1 MDSEVRRINVNE
13 DVSNFALFAYCDPTI
28 FENAVK
34 EEKWRNVMDDE
45 IDAIE
50 RNNTWE
56 FTNLPKGHKN
66 VGVSGSIR
74 RNSKKMVK

>member
-1 MDSEVRRINVNE
+1 MKIPHFS
-13 DVSNFALFAYCDPTI
+13 LFVDADPTT

-34 EEKWRNVMDDE
+34 EEKWRRAVDDE